1 MLNLKKAAVAVLALS
16 SSAVFA
22 GTMGPVCTPGNVTVP
37 CERTAWDFGVQ
48 ALYLQTLSSGND
60 DFNTFDSGF
69 GRGFNSGF
77 ANSGFSNS
85 GFSNRFD
92 RERNF
97 DDNWRWGFKLEGSYH
112 FYTGNDINVNW
123 YHLDGKRRHRNR
135 EFFSDD
141 FDNGFS
147 TGFAGFNRFDDEDEG
162 NRNRFRSRWDAVN
175 IELGQHVDF
184 SDRKVIRF
192 HGGAQFARI
201 ESGSFANRNAG
212 FFPFFGGGTFAGIT
226 PLSTLLAGSTLGFG
240 QFHNLTGSES
250 RFNGFGPRVGADM
263 SYNIG
268 NGFAV
273 YANGATALLVGQSKL
288 RGNFRF
294 NRLSL
299 LPFPG
304 DDEGRSRTVM
314 APEMEAKLGAKYT
327 YAMAQ
332 GDLTLDAGYMWVHY
346 WNVTRNQVNR
356 FTHFEVREGDFSL
369 NGPFV
374 GLKWVGN
381 V

>member
-37 CERTAWDFGVQ
+37 CERTAWDFGGQ
-48 ALYLQTLSSGND
+48 ALYLQTLSSAND
-60 DFNTFDSGF
+60 DFNNYGYGT
-69 GRGFNSGF
+69 GFNSGF
-77 ANSGFSNS
+77 N
-85 GFSNRFD
+85 NRFD
-92 RERNF
+92 GYDHHRNF

-112 FYTGNDINVNW
+112 FLTGNDLNVNW
-123 YHLDGKRRHRNR
+123 YHLDGKRRNHG
-135 EFFSDD
+135 DD
-141 FDNGFS
+141 DNNFNHFHPESGIYTGYAVPVDNGY
-147 TGFAGFNRFDDEDEG
+147 GYDN
-162 NRNRFRSRWDAVN
+162 NNYNRFRSRWDAIN

-184 SDRKVIRF
+184 SPWKIIRF

-201 ESGSFANRNAG
+201 ESGSLANRNAG
-212 FFPFFGGGTFAGIT
+212 LSPFSTTSTTSGVTIVDGVAYPNANSTMNQAHHLFG
-226 PLSTLLAGSTLGFG
+226 S
-240 QFHNLTGSES
+240 QS

-263 SYNIG
+263 SFGIG
-268 NGFAV
+268 NGFGV

-288 RGNFRF
+288 RGDYRF
-294 NRLSL
+294 NNLSL
-299 LPFPG
+299 LPFNG
-304 DDEGRSRTVM
+304 DDEYRSRTIMV
-314 APEMEAKLGAKYT
+314 PEMEAKLGAKYT

-346 WNVTRNQVNR
+346 WNATRNQVNR